1 MLKGHL
7 VIVCRQCGHS
17 NESSD
22 AFCGSCGAFLEWT
35 GEQDGSPAAPDRV
48 DEGPVAEAGSS
59 ATIPPTIETPTVQP
73 SPDAGSSVSCPAC
86 ATRNEPDR
94 TFCRSCG
101 ERLVPEAVEPPV
113 MIEPTPSDRLSV
125 EAIVAGAAVIGG
137 LVVVALFATLSGF
150 GTQDSSLPPQASSLA
165 PGGSSTGSGE
175 PSGSGATTAPATA
188 GATVAPTPRPILFY
202 AVRTDPE
209 TDVDNADIYAIDP
222 STGAEQRL
230 TDDARP
236 DSYPAWSPD
245 GTRIVFDS
253 RRGDGNRNI
262 WVLEP
267 DGSFTPLTD
276 DARDDGYPAWS
287 PDGSQVA
294 FSVGSAR
301 EREIWVMNTL
311 DGDDA
316 RRLTS
321 GADDILPSWSSSGLI
336 AFERHVGTTEEI
348 WVVDPA
354 GGEAV
359 PLITVEAGG
368 GGDPAWSPDSER
380 LAFSRAVDGV
390 RQIFVVDADGQSGL
404 LSLTPS
410 STCDCEEPAWSPD
423 GRQIAYMGP
432 RAGGVARPMLVIA
445 ATGGSA
451 REITTNGLAPSW
463 GG

>member
-1 MLKGHL
+1 
-7 VIVCRQCGHS
+7 
-17 NESSD
+17 
-22 AFCGSCGAFLEWT
+22 
-35 GEQDGSPAAPDRV
+35 
-48 DEGPVAEAGSS
+48 
-59 ATIPPTIETPTVQP
+59 
-73 SPDAGSSVSCPAC
+73 
-86 ATRNEPDR
+86 
-94 TFCRSCG
+94 
-101 ERLVPEAVEPPV
+101 
-113 MIEPTPSDRLSV
+113 
-125 EAIVAGAAVIGG
+125 
-137 LVVVALFATLSGF
+137 
-150 GTQDSSLPPQASSLA
+150 
-165 PGGSSTGSGE
+165 
-175 PSGSGATTAPATA
+175 
-188 GATVAPTPRPILFY
+188 LFY
-202 AVRTDPE
+202 AVRTDPA
-209 TDVDNADIYAIDP
+209 TDADNADVYAIDP
-222 STGAEQRL
+222 STGTEQRL

-262 WVLEP
+262 WVLEL

-301 EREIWVMNTL
+301 EREIWVMNSL
-311 DGDDA
+311 DGADA

-321 GADDILPSWSSSGLI
+321 GADDLLPSWSSSGLI

-348 WVVDPA
+348 WIVDPA

-359 PLITVEAGG
+359 PLITVEDGG

-390 RQIFVVDADGQSGL
+390 RQIFVVNADGQSGL
-404 LSLTPS
+404 ESLTPR

-423 GRQIAYMGP
+423 GSQIAYMGP
-432 RAGGVARPMLVIA
+432 RSGGVARPMLVIA

-451 REITTNGLAPSW
+451 REITTNGLSPSW

>member
-1 MLKGHL
+1 
-7 VIVCRQCGHS
+7 VIICRQCGHS

-35 GEQDGSPAAPDRV
+35 GEQDAPPVAPDRV
-48 DEGPVAEAGSS
+48 DEGSVAEADSS
-59 ATIPPTIETPTVQP
+59 TTLPPPIETPTVQP

-86 ATRNEPDR
+86 ATPNEPDR

-101 ERLVPEAVEPPV
+101 ERLVPEAVEPAV
-113 MIEPTPSDRLSV
+113 VIEPTPSRRPSV

-137 LVVVALFATLSGF
+137 VVVVALFAALSGF
-150 GTQDSSLPPQASSLA
+150 GTQDSSSPPRASSLA
-165 PGGSSTGSGE
+165 PGGSSSGSAE
-175 PSGSGATTAPATA
+175 PSGSTATTAPTTA

-202 AVRTDPE
+202 AVRTDPA
-209 TDVDNADIYAIDP
+209 TDVDNADLYAIDP
-222 STGAEQRL
+222 ETRVERRL

-245 GTRIVFDS
+245 GSRIAFDS

-276 DARDDGYPAWS
+276 DARDDGYPTWS

-301 EREIWVMNTL
+301 EREIWVMNAL
-311 DGDDA
+311 DGDNA

-354 GGEAV
+354 GGDAT
-359 PLITVEAGG
+359 PLITVEDGS
-368 GGDPAWSPDSER
+368 GGDPAWSPDGGR

-390 RQIFVVDADGQSGL
+390 RQVFVVDADGQSGL
-404 LSLTPS
+404 ESLTPS
-410 STCDCEEPAWSPD
+410 STCDCEEPSWSPD
-423 GRQIAYMGP
+423 GTRIAYMGP
-432 RAGGVARPMLVIA
+432 RSDTAVVRPMLVISA
-445 ATGGSA
+445 SGGSA
-451 REITTNGLAPSW
+451 TQLTANGLAPSW
-463 GG
+463 GS